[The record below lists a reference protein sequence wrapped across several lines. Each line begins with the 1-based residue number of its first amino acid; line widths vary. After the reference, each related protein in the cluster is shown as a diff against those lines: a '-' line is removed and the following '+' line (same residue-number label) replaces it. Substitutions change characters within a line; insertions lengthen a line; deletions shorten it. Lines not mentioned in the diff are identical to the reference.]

1 VGAAGVRLR
10 QRSRVAQGEGQMS
23 QNLRQRLALAAITSK
38 PEPKT
43 LLTGMKYVPA
53 ASHADPRAFFE
64 RMKAYAEQVRRK
76 P

>member
-1 VGAAGVRLR
+1 
-10 QRSRVAQGEGQMS
+10 MS

-43 LLTGMKYVPA
+43 LLQGKPYIPA
-53 ASHADPRAFFE
+53 ASHADPRNFYL

>member
-1 VGAAGVRLR
+1 
-10 QRSRVAQGEGQMS
+10 MS

-38 PEPKT
+38 PEPRT